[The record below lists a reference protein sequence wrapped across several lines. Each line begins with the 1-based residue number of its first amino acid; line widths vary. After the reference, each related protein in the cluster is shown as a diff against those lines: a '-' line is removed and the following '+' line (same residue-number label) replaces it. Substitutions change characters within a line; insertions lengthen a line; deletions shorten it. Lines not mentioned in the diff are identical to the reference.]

1 MNFSIYKEDEMVQ
14 YEISVE
20 QLGSLM
26 AYDEREEAI
35 QLSTLW
41 QEATA
46 VLVFVRHFG

>member
-1 MNFSIYKEDEMVQ
+1 MVQ

-20 QLGSLM
+20 KLGSLRV
-26 AYDEREEAI
+26 YDEYEEAI

-41 QEATA
+41 QKGTA